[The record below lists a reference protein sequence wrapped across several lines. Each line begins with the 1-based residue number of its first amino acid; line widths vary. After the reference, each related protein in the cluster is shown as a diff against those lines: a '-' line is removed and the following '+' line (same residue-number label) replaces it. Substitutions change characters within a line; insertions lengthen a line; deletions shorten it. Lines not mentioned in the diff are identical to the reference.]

1 MVYIVCI
8 QNIFYIIIIYT
19 YILQNYLEKT
29 LDKHF
34 INRSHHVKQIE
45 IDMEIQPLCSL
56 FHIKNTDEQ
65 KTRKQIRDFGGLGI
79 RLQAKKGN
87 MREEKG

>member
-1 MVYIVCI
+1 M
-8 QNIFYIIIIYT
+8 Q
-19 YILQNYLEKT
+19 
-29 LDKHF
+29 F
-34 INRSHHVKQIE
+34 ISH
-45 IDMEIQPLCSL
+45 
-56 FHIKNTDEQ
+56 KNTDGQ